1 MLKLNLTRS
10 ASGAVLSACL
20 LAMSLPGQALSQAIE
35 RNIPPSKRPAAP
47 TVPGPETGSPPNAVI
62 ETGPALRG
70 LTISTSAEPPQRS
83 GETSVLVGEGVRVSP
98 DELSAVLARHAGRP
112 MSPTRI
118 AAIQSDIAAIYQ
130 DKGYPFVAVSTPP
143 QNVTEG
149 RLHLRVL
156 EFRVG
161 RLEARPL
168 DTYDEISAG
177 LRLGPGDPVYLPRLQ
192 EDILWLNRTPF
203 RNTEAS
209 FRPGVQT
216 GQTDLLL
223 ETRRSRP
230 VQGYVG
236 AGNTGSES
244 TGWNRVFAGI
254 QAGGPLLGNGMAAY
268 QFTISPEDIG
278 NRADRG
284 YLSHA
289 LQGLLPVTARSEADL
304 TVNWVQTHQEVDV
317 FNIEETVA
325 EAGIG
330 YRIALSDLM
339 DAPFP
344 PSDVR
349 LGIEARRQVSVVDF
363 DDIRVNSTA
372 YNVYQAVVGYS
383 MTNYGRR
390 GANQFEAAF
399 RISPGGI
406 GDANSDERM
415 RLVTQ
420 GRMGS
425 ARYAY
430 LNAALRSRR
439 NLTGGAALSGL
450 VRVQVTGDALP
461 RTEQMGL
468 GGQGG
473 SRAFSYD
480 DGASDQ
486 AAVLQAEYQFQPF
499 GLSARGPE
507 LRTSAFFDAAWGE
520 GAPGEDDLSLASVG
534 VAASADLLER
544 VSLEATLGAA
554 LTDGPRTQAGDIR
567 LVARVLARF

>member
-1 MLKLNLTRS
+1 MKSTFNYS
-10 ASGAVLSACL
+10 ASGVVLSACL

-35 RNIPPSKRPAAP
+35 RNTPPSKRPTVP
-47 TVPGPETGSPPNAVI
+47 TVQGPETESQVSAVT

-70 LTISTSAEPPQRS
+70 LTMSTSAEPPQRL
-83 GETSVLVGEGVRVSP
+83 GESTVFVGEGLRVSP
-98 DELSAVLARHAGRP
+98 DELSRVLARHVGQP
-112 MSPTRI
+112 LSPSRI
-118 AAIQSDIAAIYQ
+118 AAIQSDIAALYQ
-130 DKGYPFVAVSTPP
+130 GKGYPFIAVSTPP

-149 RLHLRVL
+149 ILHLRVL

-168 DTYDEISAG
+168 DTSDEIRAG

-192 EDILWLNRTPF
+192 EDLLWLNRTPF

-209 FRPGVQT
+209 FRPG
-216 GQTDLLL
+216 GQRGETDLLL
-223 ETRRSRP
+223 ETRRSRS

-244 TGWNRVFAGI
+244 TGWNRVFAGV

-278 NRADRG
+278 NQADRG

-289 LQGLLPVTARSEADL
+289 LQGSLPVTARSEADL
-304 TVNWVQTHQEVDV
+304 TVNWVQTHQAVDV
-317 FNIEETVA
+317 FNIEDTVA
-325 EAGIG
+325 EAAIG

-339 DAPFP
+339 DAPLP

-383 MTNYGRR
+383 VTNYGRR
-390 GANQFEAAF
+390 GASQFEAAF
-399 RISPGGI
+399 RVSPGGLD
-406 GDANSDERM
+406 DANSDERM

-420 GRMGS
+420 GRMAS

-430 LNAALRSRR
+430 LNATLRSRR
-439 NLTGGAALSGL
+439 DLTGGDALSAL

-480 DGASDQ
+480 DGASDR
-486 AAVLQAEYQFQPF
+486 AAVVQAEYQFQPI

-507 LRTSAFFDAAWGE
+507 LRTSAFLDAAWGE
-520 GAPGEDDLSLASVG
+520 GAPGEDNLTLVSVG
-534 VAASADLLER
+534 VVAAADFLER
-544 VSLEATLGAA
+544 LSLEATLGAA

-567 LVARVLARF
+567 LVARILARF

>member
-1 MLKLNLTRS
+1 MKSTLNCY

-20 LAMSLPGQALSQAIE
+20 LAMGLPGQALSQAIE
-35 RNIPPSKRPAAP
+35 RNTPPSKRPTVP
-47 TVPGPETGSPPNAVI
+47 TVPGPETASPSNAVT

-70 LTISTSAEPPQRS
+70 LTMSTSAEPPQRL
-83 GETSVLVGEGVRVSP
+83 GESTVFVGEGVRVSP
-98 DELSAVLARHAGRP
+98 DELSKVLSRYAGQP
-112 MSPTRI
+112 LSPSRI
-118 AAIQSDIAAIYQ
+118 AAIQSDIAALYQ
-130 DKGYPFVAVSTPP
+130 DKGYPFIAVSTPP

-149 RLHLRVL
+149 ILHLRVL

-168 DTYDEISAG
+168 DTSDEIRAG

-192 EDILWLNRTPF
+192 EDLLWLNRTPF

-209 FRPGVQT
+209 FRPGEQT

-223 ETRRSRP
+223 ETRQSRA

-244 TGWNRVFAGI
+244 TGWNRVFAGV

-289 LQGLLPVTARSEADL
+289 LQGSLPITARSEADL
-304 TVNWVQTHQEVDV
+304 TVNWVQTHQAVDV
-317 FNIEETVA
+317 FNLEDTIA

-339 DAPFP
+339 DANLP

-383 MTNYGRR
+383 VTNYGRR
-390 GANQFEAAF
+390 GASQFEAAF
-399 RISPGGI
+399 RASPGGI
-406 GDANSDERM
+406 DDANSDERM

-420 GRMGS
+420 GRMAS

-430 LNAALRSRR
+430 LTATLRSSR
-439 NLTGGAALSGL
+439 NLTGGDALSGL

-473 SRAFSYD
+473 SRAYSYD
-480 DGASDQ
+480 DGASDR
-486 AAVLQAEYQFQPF
+486 AAVVQAGYQFQPI

-507 LRTSAFFDAAWGE
+507 LRTSAFLDAAWGQ
-520 GAPGEDDLSLASVG
+520 GVPGEDNPTLVSVG
-534 VAASADLLER
+534 AAATADLLKG

-567 LVARVLARF
+567 VVARILARF

>member
-1 MLKLNLTRS
+1 M
-10 ASGAVLSACL
+10 
-20 LAMSLPGQALSQAIE
+20 
-35 RNIPPSKRPAAP
+35 
-47 TVPGPETGSPPNAVI
+47 
-62 ETGPALRG
+62 
-70 LTISTSAEPPQRS
+70 STSAEPPQRL
-83 GETSVLVGEGVRVSP
+83 GESTVFVGEGVRVSP
-98 DELSAVLARHAGRP
+98 NELSKVLSRYAGQP
-112 MSPTRI
+112 LSPSRI
-118 AAIQSDIAAIYQ
+118 AAIQSDIAALYQ
-130 DKGYPFVAVSTPP
+130 DKGYPFIAVSTPP

-149 RLHLRVL
+149 ILHLRVL

-168 DTYDEISAG
+168 DTSDEIRAG

-192 EDILWLNRTPF
+192 EDLLWLNRTPF

-209 FRPGVQT
+209 FRPGEQT

-223 ETRRSRP
+223 ETRQSRA

-244 TGWNRVFAGI
+244 TGWNRVFAGV

-289 LQGLLPVTARSEADL
+289 LQGSLPITARSEADL
-304 TVNWVQTHQEVDV
+304 TVNWVQTHQAVDV
-317 FNIEETVA
+317 FNLEDTIA

-330 YRIALSDLM
+330 YRISLSDLM
-339 DAPFP
+339 DANLP

-383 MTNYGRR
+383 VTNYGRR
-390 GANQFEAAF
+390 GASQFEAAF
-399 RISPGGI
+399 RASPGGI
-406 GDANSDERM
+406 DDANSDERM

-420 GRMGS
+420 GRMAS

-430 LNAALRSRR
+430 LTATLRSSR
-439 NLTGGAALSGL
+439 NLTGGDALSGL

-473 SRAFSYD
+473 SRAYSYD
-480 DGASDQ
+480 DGASDR
-486 AAVLQAEYQFQPF
+486 AAVVQAGYQFQPI

-507 LRTSAFFDAAWGE
+507 LRTSAFLDAAWGQ
-520 GAPGEDDLSLASVG
+520 GVPGEDNLTLVSVG
-534 VAASADLLER
+534 AAATADLLKG

-567 LVARVLARF
+567 VVARILARF

>member
-1 MLKLNLTRS
+1 M
-10 ASGAVLSACL
+10 G
-20 LAMSLPGQALSQAIE
+20 LPGQALSQAIE
-35 RNIPPSKRPAAP
+35 RNTPPSKRPTVP
-47 TVPGPETGSPPNAVI
+47 TVPGPETASPSNAVT

-70 LTISTSAEPPQRS
+70 LTMSTSAEPPQRL
-83 GETSVLVGEGVRVSP
+83 GESTVFVGEGVRVSP
-98 DELSAVLARHAGRP
+98 DELSKVLSRYAGQP
-112 MSPTRI
+112 LSPSRI
-118 AAIQSDIAAIYQ
+118 AAIQSDIAALYQ
-130 DKGYPFVAVSTPP
+130 DKGYPFIAVSTPP

-149 RLHLRVL
+149 ILHLRVL

-168 DTYDEISAG
+168 DTSDEIRAG

-192 EDILWLNRTPF
+192 EDLLWLNRTPF

-209 FRPGVQT
+209 FRPGEQT

-223 ETRRSRP
+223 ETRQSRA

-244 TGWNRVFAGI
+244 TGWNRVFAGV

-289 LQGLLPVTARSEADL
+289 LQGSLPITARSEADL
-304 TVNWVQTHQEVDV
+304 TVNWVQTHQAVDV
-317 FNIEETVA
+317 FNLEDTIA

-339 DAPFP
+339 DANLP

-383 MTNYGRR
+383 VTNYGRR
-390 GANQFEAAF
+390 GASQFEAAF
-399 RISPGGI
+399 RASPGGI
-406 GDANSDERM
+406 DDANSDERM

-420 GRMGS
+420 GRMAS

-430 LNAALRSRR
+430 LTATLRSSR
-439 NLTGGAALSGL
+439 NLTGGDALSGL

-473 SRAFSYD
+473 SRVYSYD
-480 DGASDQ
+480 DGASDR
-486 AAVLQAEYQFQPF
+486 AAVVQAGYQFQPI

-507 LRTSAFFDAAWGE
+507 LRTSAFLDAAWGQ
-520 GAPGEDDLSLASVG
+520 GVPGEDNLTLVSVG
-534 VAASADLLER
+534 AAATADLLKGL
-544 VSLEATLGAA
+544 SLEATLGAA

-567 LVARVLARF
+567 VVARILARF

>member
-1 MLKLNLTRS
+1 MKSTFNYS
-10 ASGAVLSACL
+10 ASGVVLSACL

-35 RNIPPSKRPAAP
+35 RNTPPSKRPTVP
-47 TVPGPETGSPPNAVI
+47 TVQGPETESQVSAVT

-70 LTISTSAEPPQRS
+70 LTMSTSAEPPQRL
-83 GETSVLVGEGVRVSP
+83 GESTVFVGEGLRVSP
-98 DELSAVLARHAGRP
+98 DELSKVLARHVGQP
-112 MSPTRI
+112 LSPSRI
-118 AAIQSDIAAIYQ
+118 AAIQSDIAALYQ
-130 DKGYPFVAVSTPP
+130 GKGYPFIAVSTPP

-149 RLHLRVL
+149 ILHLRVL

-168 DTYDEISAG
+168 DTSDEIRAG

-192 EDILWLNRTPF
+192 EDLLWLNRTPF

-209 FRPGVQT
+209 FRPG
-216 GQTDLLL
+216 GQRGETDLLL
-223 ETRRSRP
+223 ETRRSRS

-244 TGWNRVFAGI
+244 TGWNRVFAGV

-278 NRADRG
+278 NQADRG

-289 LQGLLPVTARSEADL
+289 LQGSLPITARSEADL
-304 TVNWVQTHQEVDV
+304 TVNWVQTHQAVDV
-317 FNIEETVA
+317 FNIEGTVA
-325 EAGIG
+325 EAAIG
-330 YRIALSDLM
+330 YGIALSDLM
-339 DAPFP
+339 DAPLP

-372 YNVYQAVVGYS
+372 YNVYQAVIGYS
-383 MTNYGRR
+383 MTSYGRR
-390 GANQFEAAF
+390 GASQFEAAF
-399 RISPGGI
+399 RVSPGDLD
-406 GDANSDERM
+406 DANSDERM

-420 GRMGS
+420 GRMAS

-430 LNAALRSRR
+430 LNATLRSRR
-439 NLTGGAALSGL
+439 DLTGGDSVSGL
-450 VRVQVTGDALP
+450 VRVQATGDALP

-486 AAVLQAEYQFQPF
+486 AAVVQAEYQFQPI

-520 GAPGEDDLSLASVG
+520 GAPGEDNLTLVSVG
-534 VAASADLLER
+534 VVAAADFLER
-544 VSLEATLGAA
+544 LSLEATLGAA

-567 LVARVLARF
+567 LVARILARF

>member
-1 MLKLNLTRS
+1 MLRLNLTRS

-20 LAMSLPGQALSQAIE
+20 LTMSLPGQALSQAIE
-35 RNIPPSKRPAAP
+35 RNTPPSKRPAAP
-47 TVPGPETGSPPNAVI
+47 TVPGPETGSPPNAVT

-70 LTISTSAEPPQRS
+70 LTISTSAEPPQRL
-83 GETSVLVGEGVRVSP
+83 GETSVLVGEGIRVSP

-168 DTYDEISAG
+168 DTFDEISAG

-230 VQGYVG
+230 VQGYAG

-278 NRADRG
+278 NR
-284 YLSHA
+284 
-289 LQGLLPVTARSEADL
+289 
-304 TVNWVQTHQEVDV
+304 VQTHQAVDV

-339 DAPFP
+339 DAPLP

-349 LGIEARRQVSVVDF
+349 LGIEARRQVSVVNF

-383 MTNYGRR
+383 VTNYGRR

-399 RISPGGI
+399 RVSPGGI
-406 GDANSDERM
+406 GDANSDARM

-420 GRMGS
+420 GRMAS

-430 LNAALRSRR
+430 LNAALRSSR
-439 NLTGGAALSGL
+439 NLTGGATLSGL

-480 DGASDQ
+480 DGASDR

-520 GAPGEDDLSLASVG
+520 GAPGEDDLNLAGVG

-544 VSLEATLGAA
+544 VSVEATLGAA

-567 LVARVLARF
+567 LVAKILARF

>member
-1 MLKLNLTRS
+1 
-10 ASGAVLSACL
+10 
-20 LAMSLPGQALSQAIE
+20 MSLPGQALSQAIE
-35 RNIPPSKRPAAP
+35 RNTPPSKRPTVP
-47 TVPGPETGSPPNAVI
+47 TVQGPETESQVSAVT

-70 LTISTSAEPPQRS
+70 LTMSTSAEPPQRL
-83 GETSVLVGEGVRVSP
+83 GESTVFVGEGLRVSP
-98 DELSAVLARHAGRP
+98 DELSRVLARHVGQP
-112 MSPTRI
+112 LSPSRI
-118 AAIQSDIAAIYQ
+118 AAIQSDIAALYQ
-130 DKGYPFVAVSTPP
+130 DKGYPFIAVSTPP

-149 RLHLRVL
+149 ILHLRVL

-168 DTYDEISAG
+168 DTSDEIRAG

-192 EDILWLNRTPF
+192 EDLLWLNRTPF

-209 FRPGVQT
+209 FRPG
-216 GQTDLLL
+216 GQRGETDLLL
-223 ETRRSRP
+223 ETRRSRS

-244 TGWNRVFAGI
+244 TGWNRVFAGV

-278 NRADRG
+278 NQADRG

-289 LQGLLPVTARSEADL
+289 LQGSLPITARSEADL
-304 TVNWVQTHQEVDV
+304 TVNWVQTHQAVDV
-317 FNIEETVA
+317 FNIEGTVA
-325 EAGIG
+325 EAAIG

-339 DAPFP
+339 DAPLP

-372 YNVYQAVVGYS
+372 YNVYQAVIGYS
-383 MTNYGRR
+383 MTSYGRR
-390 GANQFEAAF
+390 GASQFEAAF
-399 RISPGGI
+399 RVSPGDLD
-406 GDANSDERM
+406 DANSDERM

-420 GRMGS
+420 GRMAS

-430 LNAALRSRR
+430 LNATLRSRR
-439 NLTGGAALSGL
+439 DLTGGDSVSGL
-450 VRVQVTGDALP
+450 VRVQATGDALP

-486 AAVLQAEYQFQPF
+486 AAVVQAEYQFQPIGF
-499 GLSARGPE
+499 SARGPE
-507 LRTSAFFDAAWGE
+507 LRTSAFLDAAWGE
-520 GAPGEDDLSLASVG
+520 GAPGEDDLALASVG
-534 VAASADLLER
+534 VAASADLLES

-567 LVARVLARF
+567 LVARILARF

>member
-1 MLKLNLTRS
+1 MKSTFNCS
-10 ASGAVLSACL
+10 ASGVVLSACL

-35 RNIPPSKRPAAP
+35 RNTPPSKRPTVP
-47 TVPGPETGSPPNAVI
+47 TVQGPETESQVSAVT

-70 LTISTSAEPPQRS
+70 LTMSTSAEPPQRL
-83 GETSVLVGEGVRVSP
+83 GESTVFVGEGLRVSP
-98 DELSAVLARHAGRP
+98 DELSRVLARHVGQP
-112 MSPTRI
+112 LSPSRI
-118 AAIQSDIAAIYQ
+118 AAIQSDIAALYQ
-130 DKGYPFVAVSTPP
+130 GKGYPFIAVSTPP

-149 RLHLRVL
+149 ILHLRVL

-168 DTYDEISAG
+168 DTSDEIRAG

-192 EDILWLNRTPF
+192 EDLLWLNRTPF

-209 FRPGVQT
+209 FRPGGQT
-216 GQTDLLL
+216 GETDLLL
-223 ETRRSRP
+223 ETRRSRS

-244 TGWNRVFAGI
+244 TGWNRVFAGV

-278 NRADRG
+278 NQADRG

-289 LQGLLPVTARSEADL
+289 LQGSLPITARSEADL
-304 TVNWVQTHQEVDV
+304 TVNWVQTHQAVDV
-317 FNIEETVA
+317 FNIEGTVA
-325 EAGIG
+325 EAAIG
-330 YRIALSDLM
+330 YGIALSDLM
-339 DAPFP
+339 DAPLP

-372 YNVYQAVVGYS
+372 YNVYQAVIGYS
-383 MTNYGRR
+383 MTSYGRR
-390 GANQFEAAF
+390 GASQFEAAF
-399 RISPGGI
+399 RVSPGDLD
-406 GDANSDERM
+406 DANSDERM

-420 GRMGS
+420 GRMAS

-430 LNAALRSRR
+430 LNATLRSRR
-439 NLTGGAALSGL
+439 DLTGGDSVSGL
-450 VRVQVTGDALP
+450 VRVQATGDALP

-486 AAVLQAEYQFQPF
+486 AAVVQAEYQFQPI

-520 GAPGEDDLSLASVG
+520 GAPGEDNLTLVSVG
-534 VAASADLLER
+534 VVAAADFLER
-544 VSLEATLGAA
+544 LSLEATLGAA

-567 LVARVLARF
+567 LVARILARF

>member
-1 MLKLNLTRS
+1 MKSTFNCS
-10 ASGAVLSACL
+10 ASGVVLSACL

-35 RNIPPSKRPAAP
+35 RNTPPSKRPTVP
-47 TVPGPETGSPPNAVI
+47 TVQGPETESQVSAVT

-70 LTISTSAEPPQRS
+70 LTMSTSAEPPQRL
-83 GETSVLVGEGVRVSP
+83 GESTVFVGEGLRVSP
-98 DELSAVLARHAGRP
+98 DELSRVLARHVGQP
-112 MSPTRI
+112 LSPSRI
-118 AAIQSDIAAIYQ
+118 AAIQSDIAALYQ
-130 DKGYPFVAVSTPP
+130 DKGYPFIAVSTPP

-149 RLHLRVL
+149 ILHLRVL

-168 DTYDEISAG
+168 DTSDEIRAG

-192 EDILWLNRTPF
+192 EDLLWLNRTPF

-209 FRPGVQT
+209 FRPG
-216 GQTDLLL
+216 GQRGETDLLL
-223 ETRRSRP
+223 ETRRSRS

-244 TGWNRVFAGI
+244 TGWNRVFAGV

-278 NRADRG
+278 NQADRG

-289 LQGLLPVTARSEADL
+289 LQGSLPITVRSEADL
-304 TVNWVQTHQEVDV
+304 TVNWVQTHQAVDV
-317 FNIEETVA
+317 FNIEGTVA
-325 EAGIG
+325 EAAIG

-339 DAPFP
+339 DAPLP

-372 YNVYQAVVGYS
+372 YNVYQAVIGYS
-383 MTNYGRR
+383 MTSYGRR
-390 GANQFEAAF
+390 GASQFEAAF
-399 RISPGGI
+399 RVSPGDLD
-406 GDANSDERM
+406 DANSDERM

-420 GRMGS
+420 GRMAS

-430 LNAALRSRR
+430 LNATLRSRR
-439 NLTGGAALSGL
+439 DLTGGDSVSGL
-450 VRVQVTGDALP
+450 VRVQATGDALP

-486 AAVLQAEYQFQPF
+486 AAVVQAEYQFQPI

-507 LRTSAFFDAAWGE
+507 LRTFAFLDAAWGE
-520 GAPGEDDLSLASVG
+520 GAPGEDDLTLASVG
-534 VAASADLLER
+534 VAASADLLKGL
-544 VSLEATLGAA
+544 SLEATLGAA

-567 LVARVLARF
+567 VGARILARF

>member
-1 MLKLNLTRS
+1 M
-10 ASGAVLSACL
+10 G
-20 LAMSLPGQALSQAIE
+20 LPGQALSQAIE
-35 RNIPPSKRPAAP
+35 RNTPPSKRPTVP
-47 TVPGPETGSPPNAVI
+47 TVPGPETASPSNAVT

-70 LTISTSAEPPQRS
+70 LTMSTSAEPPQRL
-83 GETSVLVGEGVRVSP
+83 GESTVFVGEGVRVSP
-98 DELSAVLARHAGRP
+98 DELSKVLSRYAGQP
-112 MSPTRI
+112 LSPSRI
-118 AAIQSDIAAIYQ
+118 AAIQSDIAALYQ
-130 DKGYPFVAVSTPP
+130 DKGYPFIAVSTPP

-149 RLHLRVL
+149 ILHLRVL

-168 DTYDEISAG
+168 DTSDEIRAG

-192 EDILWLNRTPF
+192 EDLLWLNRTPF

-209 FRPGVQT
+209 FRPGEQT

-223 ETRRSRP
+223 ETRQSRA

-244 TGWNRVFAGI
+244 TGWNRVFAGV

-289 LQGLLPVTARSEADL
+289 LQGSLPITARSEADL
-304 TVNWVQTHQEVDV
+304 TVNWVQTHQAVDV
-317 FNIEETVA
+317 FNLEDTIA

-339 DAPFP
+339 DANLP

-383 MTNYGRR
+383 VTNYGRR
-390 GANQFEAAF
+390 GASQFEAAF
-399 RISPGGI
+399 RASPGGI
-406 GDANSDERM
+406 DDANSDERM

-420 GRMGS
+420 GRMAS

-430 LNAALRSRR
+430 LTATLRSSR
-439 NLTGGAALSGL
+439 NLTGGDALSGL

-473 SRAFSYD
+473 SRVYSYD
-480 DGASDQ
+480 DGASDR
-486 AAVLQAEYQFQPF
+486 AAVVQAGYQFQPI

-507 LRTSAFFDAAWGE
+507 LRTSAFLDAAWGQ
-520 GAPGEDDLSLASVG
+520 GVPGEDNPTLVSVG
-534 VAASADLLER
+534 AAATADLLKGL
-544 VSLEATLGAA
+544 SLEATLGAA

-567 LVARVLARF
+567 VVARILARF

>member
-1 MLKLNLTRS
+1 
-10 ASGAVLSACL
+10 
-20 LAMSLPGQALSQAIE
+20 MSLPGQALSQAIE
-35 RNIPPSKRPAAP
+35 RNTPPSKRPTVP
-47 TVPGPETGSPPNAVI
+47 TVQGPETESQVSAVT

-70 LTISTSAEPPQRS
+70 LTMSTSAEPPQRL
-83 GETSVLVGEGVRVSP
+83 GESTVFVGEGLRVSP
-98 DELSAVLARHAGRP
+98 DELSKVLSRYVGQQL
-112 MSPTRI
+112 SPSRI
-118 AAIQSDIAAIYQ
+118 AAIQSDIAALYQ
-130 DKGYPFVAVSTPP
+130 DKGYPFIAVSTPP

-149 RLHLRVL
+149 ILHLRVL

-168 DTYDEISAG
+168 DTSDEIRAG

-192 EDILWLNRTPF
+192 EDLLWLNRTPF

-209 FRPGVQT
+209 FRPGGET

-223 ETRRSRP
+223 ETRQSRA
-230 VQGYVG
+230 VQGYAG

-244 TGWNRVFAGI
+244 TGWNRVFAGV

-278 NRADRG
+278 NQADRG

-289 LQGLLPVTARSEADL
+289 LQGSLPITARSEADL
-304 TVNWVQTHQEVDV
+304 TVNWVQTHQSVDV
-317 FNIEETVA
+317 FNIEGTVA
-325 EAGIG
+325 EAAIG
-330 YRIALSDLM
+330 YRVALSDLM
-339 DAPFP
+339 GAPLP

-383 MTNYGRR
+383 LTNYGRR
-390 GANQFEAAF
+390 GASQFEAAF
-399 RISPGGI
+399 RVSPGGLD
-406 GDANSDERM
+406 DANSDERM

-420 GRMGS
+420 GRMAS

-430 LNAALRSRR
+430 LNATLRTRR
-439 NLTGGAALSGL
+439 DLTGGDALSGL

-480 DGASDQ
+480 DGASDR
-486 AAVLQAEYQFQPF
+486 AAVVQAEYQFQPI
-499 GLSARGPE
+499 GLSGRGPE
-507 LRTSAFFDAAWGE
+507 LRTFAFLDAAWGE
-520 GAPGEDDLSLASVG
+520 GAPGEDDLTLASIG
-534 VAASADLLER
+534 VAATADLLER
-544 VSLEATLGAA
+544 VSVEATLGAA

-567 LVARVLARF
+567 VVARILARF

>member
-1 MLKLNLTRS
+1 MKSTFNCS
-10 ASGAVLSACL
+10 ASGVVLSACL

-35 RNIPPSKRPAAP
+35 RNTPPSKRPTVP
-47 TVPGPETGSPPNAVI
+47 TVQGPETESQVSAVT

-70 LTISTSAEPPQRS
+70 LTMSTSAEPPQRL
-83 GETSVLVGEGVRVSP
+83 GESTVFVGEGLRVSP
-98 DELSAVLARHAGRP
+98 DELSRVLARHLGQP
-112 MSPTRI
+112 LSPSRI
-118 AAIQSDIAAIYQ
+118 AAIQSDIAALYQ
-130 DKGYPFVAVSTPP
+130 GKGYPFIAVSTPP

-149 RLHLRVL
+149 ILHLRVL

-168 DTYDEISAG
+168 DTSDEIRAG

-192 EDILWLNRTPF
+192 EDLLWLNRTPF

-209 FRPGVQT
+209 FRPGGQT
-216 GQTDLLL
+216 GETDLLL
-223 ETRRSRP
+223 ETRRSRS

-244 TGWNRVFAGI
+244 TGWNRVFAGV

-278 NRADRG
+278 NQADRG

-289 LQGLLPVTARSEADL
+289 LQGSLPITARSEADL
-304 TVNWVQTHQEVDV
+304 TVNWVQTHQAVDV
-317 FNIEETVA
+317 FNIEGTVA
-325 EAGIG
+325 EAAIG

-339 DAPFP
+339 DAPLP

-383 MTNYGRR
+383 VTNYGRR
-390 GANQFEAAF
+390 GASQFEAAF
-399 RISPGGI
+399 RVSPGGLD
-406 GDANSDERM
+406 DANSDERM

-420 GRMGS
+420 GRMAS

-430 LNAALRSRR
+430 LNATLRSSR
-439 NLTGGAALSGL
+439 NLTGGDALSAL

-480 DGASDQ
+480 DGASDR
-486 AAVLQAEYQFQPF
+486 AAVVQAEYQFQPI

-507 LRTSAFFDAAWGE
+507 LRTFAFLDAAWGE
-520 GAPGEDDLSLASVG
+520 GAPGQDDLSLASIG
-534 VAASADLLER
+534 VAATADLLKGL
-544 VSLEATLGAA
+544 SLEATLGAA

-567 LVARVLARF
+567 VVARILARF

>member
-1 MLKLNLTRS
+1 MKSTFNCS
-10 ASGAVLSACL
+10 ASGVVLSACL

-35 RNIPPSKRPAAP
+35 RNTPPSKRPTVP
-47 TVPGPETGSPPNAVI
+47 TVQGPETESQVSAVT

-70 LTISTSAEPPQRS
+70 LTMSTSAEPPQRL
-83 GETSVLVGEGVRVSP
+83 GESTVFVGEGLRVSP
-98 DELSAVLARHAGRP
+98 DELSRVLARHLGQP
-112 MSPTRI
+112 LSPSRI
-118 AAIQSDIAAIYQ
+118 AAIQSDIAALYQ
-130 DKGYPFVAVSTPP
+130 GKGYPFIAVSTPP

-149 RLHLRVL
+149 ILHLRVL

-168 DTYDEISAG
+168 DTSDEIRAG

-192 EDILWLNRTPF
+192 EDLLWLNRTPF

-209 FRPGVQT
+209 FRPGGQT
-216 GQTDLLL
+216 GETDLLL
-223 ETRRSRP
+223 ETRRSRS

-244 TGWNRVFAGI
+244 TGWNRVFAGV

-278 NRADRG
+278 NQADRG

-289 LQGLLPVTARSEADL
+289 LQGSLPITARSEADL
-304 TVNWVQTHQEVDV
+304 TVNWVQTHQAVDV
-317 FNIEETVA
+317 FNIEGTVA
-325 EAGIG
+325 EAAIG

-339 DAPFP
+339 DAPLP

-383 MTNYGRR
+383 VTNYGRR
-390 GANQFEAAF
+390 GASQFEAAF
-399 RISPGGI
+399 RVSPGGLD
-406 GDANSDERM
+406 DANSDERM

-420 GRMGS
+420 GRMAS

-430 LNAALRSRR
+430 LNATLRSSR
-439 NLTGGAALSGL
+439 NLTGGDAHSALG
-450 VRVQVTGDALP
+450 REQVTGDALP

-480 DGASDQ
+480 DGASDR
-486 AAVLQAEYQFQPF
+486 AAVVQAEYQFQPI

-507 LRTSAFFDAAWGE
+507 LRTFAFLDAAWGE
-520 GAPGEDDLSLASVG
+520 GAPGQDDLSLASIG
-534 VAASADLLER
+534 VAATADLLKGL
-544 VSLEATLGAA
+544 SLEATLGAA

-567 LVARVLARF
+567 VVARILARF

>member
-1 MLKLNLTRS
+1 MKSTFNCS
-10 ASGAVLSACL
+10 ASGVVLSACL

-35 RNIPPSKRPAAP
+35 RNTPPSKRPTVP
-47 TVPGPETGSPPNAVI
+47 TVQGPETESQVSAVT

-70 LTISTSAEPPQRS
+70 LTMSTSAEPPQRL
-83 GETSVLVGEGVRVSP
+83 GESTVFVGEGLRVSP
-98 DELSAVLARHAGRP
+98 DELSRVLARHLGQP
-112 MSPTRI
+112 LSPSRI
-118 AAIQSDIAAIYQ
+118 AAIQSDIAALYQ
-130 DKGYPFVAVSTPP
+130 GKGYPFIAVSTPP

-149 RLHLRVL
+149 ILHLRVL

-168 DTYDEISAG
+168 DTSDEIRAG

-192 EDILWLNRTPF
+192 EDLLWLNRTPF

-209 FRPGVQT
+209 FRPGGQT
-216 GQTDLLL
+216 GETDLLL
-223 ETRRSRP
+223 ETRRSRS

-244 TGWNRVFAGI
+244 TGWNRVFAGV

-278 NRADRG
+278 NQADRG

-289 LQGLLPVTARSEADL
+289 LQGSLPITVRSEADL
-304 TVNWVQTHQEVDV
+304 TVNWVQTHQAVDV
-317 FNIEETVA
+317 FNIEGTVA
-325 EAGIG
+325 EAAIG

-339 DAPFP
+339 DAPLP

-383 MTNYGRR
+383 VTNYGRR
-390 GANQFEAAF
+390 GASQFEAAF
-399 RISPGGI
+399 RVSPGGLD
-406 GDANSDERM
+406 DANSDERM

-420 GRMGS
+420 GRMAS

-430 LNAALRSRR
+430 LNATLRSSR
-439 NLTGGAALSGL
+439 NLTGGDALSAL

-480 DGASDQ
+480 DGASDR
-486 AAVLQAEYQFQPF
+486 AAVVQAEYQFQPI

-507 LRTSAFFDAAWGE
+507 LRTFAFLDAAWGE
-520 GAPGEDDLSLASVG
+520 GAPGQDDLSLASIG
-534 VAASADLLER
+534 VAATADLLKGL
-544 VSLEATLGAA
+544 SLEATLGAA

-567 LVARVLARF
+567 VVARILARF

>member
-1 MLKLNLTRS
+1 MKSTFNCS
-10 ASGAVLSACL
+10 ASGVVLSACL

-35 RNIPPSKRPAAP
+35 RNTPPSKRPTVP
-47 TVPGPETGSPPNAVI
+47 TVQGPETESQVSAVT

-70 LTISTSAEPPQRS
+70 LTMSTSAEPPQRL
-83 GETSVLVGEGVRVSP
+83 GESTVFVGEGLRVSP
-98 DELSAVLARHAGRP
+98 DELSRVLARHVGQP
-112 MSPTRI
+112 LSPSRI
-118 AAIQSDIAAIYQ
+118 AAIQSDIAALYQ
-130 DKGYPFVAVSTPP
+130 GKGYPFIAVSTPP

-149 RLHLRVL
+149 ILHLRVL

-168 DTYDEISAG
+168 DTSDEVRAG

-192 EDILWLNRTPF
+192 EDLLWLNRTPF

-209 FRPGVQT
+209 FRPGGQT
-216 GQTDLLL
+216 GETDLLL
-223 ETRRSRP
+223 ETRRSRS

-244 TGWNRVFAGI
+244 TGWNRVFAGV

-278 NRADRG
+278 NQADRG

-289 LQGLLPVTARSEADL
+289 LQGSLPITARSEADL
-304 TVNWVQTHQEVDV
+304 TVNWVQTHQAVDV
-317 FNIEETVA
+317 FNIEDTVA
-325 EAGIG
+325 EAAIG

-339 DAPFP
+339 DAPLP

-372 YNVYQAVVGYS
+372 YNVYQAVIGYS
-383 MTNYGRR
+383 MTSYGRR
-390 GANQFEAAF
+390 GASQFEAAF
-399 RISPGGI
+399 RVSPGNLD
-406 GDANSDERM
+406 DANSDERM

-420 GRMGS
+420 GRMAS
-425 ARYAY
+425 ARYAF
-430 LNAALRSRR
+430 LNATLRSRR
-439 NLTGGAALSGL
+439 DLTGGDSISGL
-450 VRVQVTGDALP
+450 VRVQATGDALP

-480 DGASDQ
+480 DGASDR
-486 AAVLQAEYQFQPF
+486 AAVVQAEYQFQPI

-507 LRTSAFFDAAWGE
+507 LRTSAFLDAAWGE
-520 GAPGEDDLSLASVG
+520 GAPGEDNLTLVSVG
-534 VAASADLLER
+534 VVAAADFLER
-544 VSLEATLGAA
+544 LSLEATLGAA

-567 LVARVLARF
+567 LVARILARF

>member
-1 MLKLNLTRS
+1 MKSTLNCYS
-10 ASGAVLSACL
+10 SGAVLSACL
-20 LAMSLPGQALSQAIE
+20 LAMSLPGPALSQAIE
-35 RNIPPSKRPAAP
+35 RNTPPSKRPAVP
-47 TVPGPETGSPPNAVI
+47 TVPGPETGSPSNAVT

-70 LTISTSAEPPQRS
+70 LTMSTSAEPPQRL
-83 GETSVLVGEGVRVSP
+83 GESTVFVGEGVRVSS
-98 DELSAVLARHAGRP
+98 DELSKVLSRYAGQP
-112 MSPTRI
+112 LSPSRI
-118 AAIQSDIAAIYQ
+118 AAIQSDIAALYQ
-130 DKGYPFVAVSTPP
+130 DKGYPFIAVSTPP

-149 RLHLRVL
+149 ILHLRVL

-168 DTYDEISAG
+168 DTFDEIRAG

-192 EDILWLNRTPF
+192 EDLLWLNRTPF

-209 FRPGVQT
+209 FRPGEQT

-223 ETRRSRP
+223 ETRRSRA

-244 TGWNRVFAGI
+244 TGWSRVFAGV

-268 QFTISPEDIG
+268 QVTISPEDIG
-278 NRADRG
+278 NRSDRG

-289 LQGLLPVTARSEADL
+289 LQGSLPITARSEADL
-304 TVNWVQTHQEVDV
+304 TVNWVQTHQAVDV
-317 FNIEETVA
+317 FNLEETIA

-330 YRIALSDLM
+330 YRMALSDLM
-339 DAPFP
+339 DANLP

-383 MTNYGRR
+383 VTNYGRR
-390 GANQFEAAF
+390 GASQFEAAF
-399 RISPGGI
+399 RASPGGI
-406 GDANSDERM
+406 DDANSDERM

-420 GRMGS
+420 GRMAS

-430 LNAALRSRR
+430 LTATLRSSR
-439 NLTGGAALSGL
+439 NLTGGDALSGL

-473 SRAFSYD
+473 SRAYSYD
-480 DGASDQ
+480 DGASDR
-486 AAVLQAEYQFQPF
+486 AAVVQAEYQFQPIA
-499 GLSARGPE
+499 LSARGPE
-507 LRTSAFFDAAWGE
+507 LRASAFFDAAWGD
-520 GAPGEDDLSLASVG
+520 GAPGEDDPTLASVG
-534 VAASADLLER
+534 VAATADLLKGL
-544 VSLEATLGAA
+544 SLEATLGAA

-567 LVARVLARF
+567 VVARILARF

>member
-1 MLKLNLTRS
+1 MKSTLNCY

-20 LAMSLPGQALSQAIE
+20 LAMGLPGQALSQAIE
-35 RNIPPSKRPAAP
+35 RNAPPSKRPTVP
-47 TVPGPETGSPPNAVI
+47 TVQGPETGSPSNAVT

-70 LTISTSAEPPQRS
+70 LTMSTSADAPQRL
-83 GETSVLVGEGVRVSP
+83 GESTVFVGEGVRVSS
-98 DELSAVLARHAGRP
+98 DELSKVLSRYAGQP
-112 MSPTRI
+112 LSPSRI
-118 AAIQSDIAAIYQ
+118 AAIQSDIAALYQ
-130 DKGYPFVAVSTPP
+130 DKGYPFIAVSTPP

-149 RLHLRVL
+149 ILHLRVL

-161 RLEARPL
+161 QLEARPL
-168 DTYDEISAG
+168 DTSDEIRAG

-192 EDILWLNRTPF
+192 EDMLWLNRTPF

-209 FRPGVQT
+209 FRPGAQM

-223 ETRRSRP
+223 ETRQSRAG
-230 VQGYVG
+230 QGYAG
-236 AGNTGSES
+236 AGNTGSKS
-244 TGWNRVFAGI
+244 TGWNRVYAGV

-268 QFTISPEDIG
+268 QLTISPEDIG

-289 LQGLLPVTARSEADL
+289 LQGSLPITARSEADL
-304 TVNWVQTHQEVDV
+304 TVNWVQTHQSVDV
-317 FNIEETVA
+317 FNIEGTVA
-325 EAGIG
+325 EAAIG

-339 DAPFP
+339 DAPLP

-383 MTNYGRR
+383 VTNYGRR
-390 GANQFEAAF
+390 GASQFEAAF
-399 RISPGGI
+399 RVSPGGLD
-406 GDANSDERM
+406 DANSDERM

-420 GRMGS
+420 GRMAS

-430 LNAALRSRR
+430 LNATLRSRR
-439 NLTGGAALSGL
+439 NLTGGDALSGL

-473 SRAFSYD
+473 SRAYSYD
-480 DGASDQ
+480 DGASDR
-486 AAVLQAEYQFQPF
+486 AAVVQAGYQFQPI

-507 LRTSAFFDAAWGE
+507 LRTSAFLDAAWGE
-520 GAPGEDDLSLASVG
+520 GAPGEDNLTLVSVG
-534 VAASADLLER
+534 VAAAADFLER
-544 VSLEATLGAA
+544 LSLEATLGAA

-567 LVARVLARF
+567 LVARILARF

>member
-1 MLKLNLTRS
+1 MKSTFNCS
-10 ASGAVLSACL
+10 ASGVVLSACL

-35 RNIPPSKRPAAP
+35 RNTPPSKRPTVP
-47 TVPGPETGSPPNAVI
+47 TVQGPETESQVSAVT

-70 LTISTSAEPPQRS
+70 LTMSTSAEPPQRL
-83 GETSVLVGEGVRVSP
+83 GESTVFVGEGLRVSP
-98 DELSAVLARHAGRP
+98 DELSRVLARHVGQP
-112 MSPTRI
+112 LSPSRI
-118 AAIQSDIAAIYQ
+118 AAIQSDIAALYQ
-130 DKGYPFVAVSTPP
+130 DKGYPFIAVSTPP

-149 RLHLRVL
+149 ILHLRVL

-168 DTYDEISAG
+168 DTSDEVRAG

-192 EDILWLNRTPF
+192 EDLLWLNRTPF

-209 FRPGVQT
+209 FRPGAQT

-223 ETRRSRP
+223 ETRQSRA
-230 VQGYVG
+230 VQGYAG
-236 AGNTGSES
+236 AGNTGSEG
-244 TGWNRVFAGI
+244 TGWNRVYAGV
-254 QAGGPLLGNGMAAY
+254 QAGGPLLRNGMAAY

-289 LQGLLPVTARSEADL
+289 LQGSLPVTARSEADL
-304 TVNWVQTHQEVDV
+304 TVNWVQTHQAVDV
-317 FNIEETVA
+317 FNIEDTVA
-325 EAGIG
+325 EAAIG

-339 DAPFP
+339 DAPLP

-383 MTNYGRR
+383 VTNYGRR
-390 GANQFEAAF
+390 GASQFEAAF
-399 RISPGGI
+399 RVSPGGLD
-406 GDANSDERM
+406 DANSDERM

-420 GRMGS
+420 GRMAS

-430 LNAALRSRR
+430 LNATLRSRR
-439 NLTGGAALSGL
+439 DLTGGDALSGL

-480 DGASDQ
+480 DGASDR
-486 AAVLQAEYQFQPF
+486 AAVVQAEYQFQPI

-507 LRTSAFFDAAWGE
+507 LRTSAFLDAAWGE
-520 GAPGEDDLSLASVG
+520 GAPGEDNLTLVSVG
-534 VAASADLLER
+534 VVAAADFLER
-544 VSLEATLGAA
+544 LSLEATLGAA

-567 LVARVLARF
+567 LVARILARF

>member
-1 MLKLNLTRS
+1 MKSTFNCS
-10 ASGAVLSACL
+10 ASGVVLSACL

-35 RNIPPSKRPAAP
+35 RNTPPSKRPTVP
-47 TVPGPETGSPPNAVI
+47 TVQGPETESQVSAVT

-70 LTISTSAEPPQRS
+70 LTMSTSAEPPQRL
-83 GETSVLVGEGVRVSP
+83 GESTVFVGEGLRVSP
-98 DELSAVLARHAGRP
+98 DELSRVLARHLGQP
-112 MSPTRI
+112 LSPSRI
-118 AAIQSDIAAIYQ
+118 AAIQSDIAALYQ
-130 DKGYPFVAVSTPP
+130 GKGYPFIAVSTPP

-149 RLHLRVL
+149 ILHLRVL

-168 DTYDEISAG
+168 DTSDEIRAG

-192 EDILWLNRTPF
+192 EDLLWLNRTPF

-209 FRPGVQT
+209 FRPGGQT
-216 GQTDLLL
+216 GETDLLL

-244 TGWNRVFAGI
+244 TGWNRVFAGV

-278 NRADRG
+278 NQADRG

-289 LQGLLPVTARSEADL
+289 LQGSLPITARSEADL
-304 TVNWVQTHQEVDV
+304 TVNWVQTHQAVDV
-317 FNIEETVA
+317 FNIEGTVA
-325 EAGIG
+325 EAAIG

-339 DAPFP
+339 DAPLP

-383 MTNYGRR
+383 VTNYGRR
-390 GANQFEAAF
+390 GASQFEAAF
-399 RISPGGI
+399 RVSPGGLD
-406 GDANSDERM
+406 DANSDERM

-420 GRMGS
+420 GRMAS

-430 LNAALRSRR
+430 LNATLRSSR
-439 NLTGGAALSGL
+439 NLTGGDALSAL

-480 DGASDQ
+480 DGASDR
-486 AAVLQAEYQFQPF
+486 AAVVQAEYQFQPI

-507 LRTSAFFDAAWGE
+507 LRTFAFLDAAWGE
-520 GAPGEDDLSLASVG
+520 GAPGQDDLSLASIG
-534 VAASADLLER
+534 VAATADLLKGL
-544 VSLEATLGAA
+544 SLEATLGAA

-567 LVARVLARF
+567 VVARILARF

>member
-1 MLKLNLTRS
+1 MKSAFNGS
-10 ASGAVLSACL
+10 ASAAVLSACL
-20 LAMSLPGQALSQAIE
+20 LGVGLPGQALCQAIE
-35 RNIPPSKRPAAP
+35 RNTPPSKRPA
-47 TVPGPETGSPPNAVI
+47 VPKVSVPEPGGPSNAVT

-70 LTISTSAEPPQRS
+70 LTMSTSAEPPQRL
-83 GETSVLVGEGVRVSP
+83 GESSVLVGEGVRVSP
-98 DELSAVLARHAGRP
+98 DELSGVLARHAGRP
-112 MSPTRI
+112 LSPSRI
-118 AAIQSDIAAIYQ
+118 ASIQSDIAALYQ

-149 RLHLRVL
+149 ILHLRVL

-168 DTYDEISAG
+168 DTYDEIRAG

-192 EDILWLNRTPF
+192 EDMLWLNRTPF

-209 FRPGVQT
+209 FRPGAQT

-223 ETRRSRP
+223 ETRRSRA
-230 VQGYVG
+230 VQGYAG

-244 TGWNRVFAGI
+244 TGWNRVYAGV
-254 QAGGPLLGNGMAAY
+254 QAGGPLLRNGMAAY

-289 LQGLLPVTARSEADL
+289 LQGSLPVTARSEADL
-304 TVNWVQTHQEVDV
+304 TVNWVQTHQAVDV

-339 DAPFP
+339 DAPLP

-372 YNVYQAVVGYS
+372 YNVYQAVIGYS
-383 MTNYGRR
+383 MTSYGRR
-390 GANQFEAAF
+390 GASQFEAAF
-399 RISPGGI
+399 RVSPGDLD
-406 GDANSDERM
+406 DANSDERM

-420 GRMGS
+420 GRMAS

-430 LNAALRSRR
+430 LNATLRSRR
-439 NLTGGAALSGL
+439 DLTGGDSVSGL
-450 VRVQVTGDALP
+450 VRVQATGDALP

-486 AAVLQAEYQFQPF
+486 AAVVQAEYQFQPI

-520 GAPGEDDLSLASVG
+520 GAPGEDDLTLASVG

-544 VSLEATLGAA
+544 VTVEATLGAA
-554 LTDGPRTQAGDIR
+554 LTDGPRTQAGDVR
-567 LVARVLARF
+567 LVARILARF

>member
-1 MLKLNLTRS
+1 MKSTFNYS
-10 ASGAVLSACL
+10 ASGVVLSACL

-35 RNIPPSKRPAAP
+35 RNTPPSKRPTVP
-47 TVPGPETGSPPNAVI
+47 TVQGPETESQVSAVT

-70 LTISTSAEPPQRS
+70 LTMSTSAEPPQRL
-83 GETSVLVGEGVRVSP
+83 GESTVFVGEGLRVSP
-98 DELSAVLARHAGRP
+98 DELSRVLARHVGQP
-112 MSPTRI
+112 LSPSRI
-118 AAIQSDIAAIYQ
+118 AAIQSDIAALYQ

-149 RLHLRVL
+149 ILHLRVL

-161 RLEARPL
+161 QLEARPL
-168 DTYDEISAG
+168 DTSDDIRAG

-192 EDILWLNRTPF
+192 EDMLWLNRTPF

-209 FRPGVQT
+209 FRPG
-216 GQTDLLL
+216 GQRGETDLLL
-223 ETRRSRP
+223 ETRRSRS

-244 TGWNRVFAGI
+244 TGWNRVFAGV

-278 NRADRG
+278 NQADRG

-289 LQGLLPVTARSEADL
+289 LQGSLPITARSEADL
-304 TVNWVQTHQEVDV
+304 TVNWVQTHQAVDV
-317 FNIEETVA
+317 FNIEGTVA
-325 EAGIG
+325 EAAIG
-330 YRIALSDLM
+330 YGIALSDLM
-339 DAPFP
+339 DAPLP

-383 MTNYGRR
+383 VTNYGRR
-390 GANQFEAAF
+390 GASQFEAAF
-399 RISPGGI
+399 RVSPGGLD
-406 GDANSDERM
+406 DANSDERM

-420 GRMGS
+420 GRMAS

-430 LNAALRSRR
+430 LNATLRSRR
-439 NLTGGAALSGL
+439 DLTGGDALSGL

-480 DGASDQ
+480 DGASDR
-486 AAVLQAEYQFQPF
+486 AAVVQAEYQFQPI

-507 LRTSAFFDAAWGE
+507 LRTSAFLDAAWGE
-520 GAPGEDDLSLASVG
+520 GAPGEDNLTLVSVG
-534 VAASADLLER
+534 VVAAADFLER
-544 VSLEATLGAA
+544 LSLEATLGAA

-567 LVARVLARF
+567 LVARILARF

>member
-1 MLKLNLTRS
+1 MKSTFNCS
-10 ASGAVLSACL
+10 ASGVVLSACL

-35 RNIPPSKRPAAP
+35 RNTPPSKRPTVP
-47 TVPGPETGSPPNAVI
+47 TVQGPETESQVSAVT

-70 LTISTSAEPPQRS
+70 LTMSTSAEPPQRL
-83 GETSVLVGEGVRVSP
+83 GESTVFVGEGLRVSP
-98 DELSAVLARHAGRP
+98 DELSKVLARHVGQP
-112 MSPTRI
+112 LSPSRI
-118 AAIQSDIAAIYQ
+118 AAIQSDIAALYQ
-130 DKGYPFVAVSTPP
+130 GKGYPFIAVSTPP

-149 RLHLRVL
+149 ILHLRVL

-168 DTYDEISAG
+168 DTSDEIRAG

-192 EDILWLNRTPF
+192 EDLLWLNRTPF

-209 FRPGVQT
+209 FRPG
-216 GQTDLLL
+216 GQRGETDLLL
-223 ETRRSRP
+223 ETRRSRS

-244 TGWNRVFAGI
+244 TGWNRVFAGV

-278 NRADRG
+278 NQADRG

-289 LQGLLPVTARSEADL
+289 LQGSLPITARSEADL
-304 TVNWVQTHQEVDV
+304 TVNWVQTHQAVDV
-317 FNIEETVA
+317 FNIEGTVA
-325 EAGIG
+325 EAAIG

-339 DAPFP
+339 DAPLP

-383 MTNYGRR
+383 VTNYGRR
-390 GANQFEAAF
+390 GASQFEAAF
-399 RISPGGI
+399 RVSPGGLD
-406 GDANSDERM
+406 DANSDERM

-420 GRMGS
+420 GRMAS

-430 LNAALRSRR
+430 LNATLRSRR
-439 NLTGGAALSGL
+439 DLTGGDALSAL

-480 DGASDQ
+480 DGASDR
-486 AAVLQAEYQFQPF
+486 AAVVQAEYQFQPI

-507 LRTSAFFDAAWGE
+507 LRTFAFLDAAWGE
-520 GAPGEDDLSLASVG
+520 GAPGEDDLTLASVG
-534 VAASADLLER
+534 VAAAADFLER
-544 VSLEATLGAA
+544 LSLEATLGAA

-567 LVARVLARF
+567 VVARILARF

>member
-1 MLKLNLTRS
+1 MKSTFNYS
-10 ASGAVLSACL
+10 ASGVVLSACL

-35 RNIPPSKRPAAP
+35 RNTPPSKRPTVP
-47 TVPGPETGSPPNAVI
+47 TVQGPETESQVSAVT

-70 LTISTSAEPPQRS
+70 LTMSTSAEPPQRL
-83 GETSVLVGEGVRVSP
+83 GESTVFVGEGLRVSP
-98 DELSAVLARHAGRP
+98 DELSRVLARHVGQP
-112 MSPTRI
+112 LSPSRI
-118 AAIQSDIAAIYQ
+118 AAIQSDIAALYQ
-130 DKGYPFVAVSTPP
+130 DKGYPFIAVSTPP

-149 RLHLRVL
+149 ILHLRVL

-168 DTYDEISAG
+168 DTSDEVRAG

-192 EDILWLNRTPF
+192 EDLLWLNRTPF

-209 FRPGVQT
+209 FRPG
-216 GQTDLLL
+216 GQRGETDLLL
-223 ETRRSRP
+223 ETRRSRS

-244 TGWNRVFAGI
+244 TGWNRVFAGV

-278 NRADRG
+278 NQADRG

-289 LQGLLPVTARSEADL
+289 LQGSLPITARSEADL
-304 TVNWVQTHQEVDV
+304 TVNWVQTHQAVDV
-317 FNIEETVA
+317 FNIEGTVA
-325 EAGIG
+325 EAAIG
-330 YRIALSDLM
+330 YGIALSDLM
-339 DAPFP
+339 DAPLP

-372 YNVYQAVVGYS
+372 YNVYQAVIGYS
-383 MTNYGRR
+383 MTSYGRR
-390 GANQFEAAF
+390 GASQFEAAF
-399 RISPGGI
+399 RVSPGDLD
-406 GDANSDERM
+406 DANSDERM

-420 GRMGS
+420 GRMAS

-430 LNAALRSRR
+430 LNATLRSRR
-439 NLTGGAALSGL
+439 DLTGGDSVSGL
-450 VRVQVTGDALP
+450 VRVQATGDALP

-486 AAVLQAEYQFQPF
+486 AAVVQAEYQFQPI

-520 GAPGEDDLSLASVG
+520 GAPGEDNLTLVSVG
-534 VAASADLLER
+534 VVAAADFLER
-544 VSLEATLGAA
+544 LSLEATLGAA

-567 LVARVLARF
+567 LVARILARF

>member
-1 MLKLNLTRS
+1 M
-10 ASGAVLSACL
+10 G
-20 LAMSLPGQALSQAIE
+20 LPGQALSQAIE
-35 RNIPPSKRPAAP
+35 RNAPPSKRPAVP
-47 TVPGPETGSPPNAVI
+47 TVQGPETGSPSNAVI

-70 LTISTSAEPPQRS
+70 LTMSTSAEPPQRL
-83 GETSVLVGEGVRVSP
+83 GESTVFVGEGVRVSS
-98 DELSAVLARHAGRP
+98 DELSKVLSRYAGQP
-112 MSPTRI
+112 LSPSRI
-118 AAIQSDIAAIYQ
+118 AAIQSDIAALYQ
-130 DKGYPFVAVSTPP
+130 DKGYPFIAVSTPP

-149 RLHLRVL
+149 ILHLRVL

-168 DTYDEISAG
+168 DTSDEIRGG
-177 LRLGPGDPVYLPRLQ
+177 LRLGPGDPVYLPHLQ
-192 EDILWLNRTPF
+192 EDLLWLNRTPF

-209 FRPGVQT
+209 FRPGEQT

-223 ETRRSRP
+223 ETRQSRAF
-230 VQGYVG
+230 QGYVG

-244 TGWNRVFAGI
+244 TGWNRVFAGV

-268 QFTISPEDIG
+268 QLTISPEDIG

-289 LQGLLPVTARSEADL
+289 LQGSLPITARSEADL
-304 TVNWVQTHQEVDV
+304 TVNWVQTHQSVDV
-317 FNIEETVA
+317 FNIEGTVA
-325 EAGIG
+325 EAAIG

-339 DAPFP
+339 DAPLP

-383 MTNYGRR
+383 VTSYGRR
-390 GANQFEAAF
+390 GASQFEAAF
-399 RISPGGI
+399 RVSPGGLD
-406 GDANSDERM
+406 DANSNERM
-415 RLVTQ
+415 RSVTQ
-420 GRMGS
+420 GRMAS

-430 LNAALRSRR
+430 LNATLRSSR
-439 NLTGGAALSGL
+439 NLTGGDALSGL

-473 SRAFSYD
+473 SRAYSYD
-480 DGASDQ
+480 DGASDR
-486 AAVLQAEYQFQPF
+486 AAVVQAGYQFQPI

-507 LRTSAFFDAAWGE
+507 LRTSAFLDAAWGE
-520 GAPGEDDLSLASVG
+520 GVPGEDNLTLVSVG
-534 VAASADLLER
+534 VAAAADFLER
-544 VSLEATLGAA
+544 LSLEATLGAA

-567 LVARVLARF
+567 LVARILARF

>member
-1 MLKLNLTRS
+1 MKSNFNRS
-10 ASGAVLSACL
+10 ALGAILSACL
-20 LAMSLPGQALSQAIE
+20 LALGLPGPALSQAIE
-35 RNIPPSKRPAAP
+35 RNTPPSKRPVPP
-47 TVPGPETGSPPNAVI
+47 TVSGPESGSQVNTVT
-62 ETGPALRG
+62 ESGPALRG
-70 LTISTSAEPPQRS
+70 LTMSTSAEPPQRL
-83 GETSVLVGEGVRVSP
+83 GESTVAVGEGVRVSP

-112 MSPTRI
+112 LSPSQI
-118 AAIQSDIAAIYQ
+118 AAIQSDIAALYQ

-149 RLHLRVL
+149 ILHLRVL

-161 RLEARPL
+161 QLEARPL
-168 DTYDEISAG
+168 DTYDDIRAG

-192 EDILWLNRTPF
+192 EDMLWLNRTPF

-209 FRPGVQT
+209 FRPGSQI

-223 ETRRSRP
+223 ETRQSRA
-230 VQGYVG
+230 VQGYAG
-236 AGNTGSES
+236 AGNTGSKS
-244 TGWNRVFAGI
+244 TGWNRVYAGV

-278 NRADRG
+278 NGSDKG

-289 LQGLLPVTARSEADL
+289 LQGTLPITPRSEADL
-304 TVNWVQTHQEVDV
+304 TVNWVQTHQAVDV

-339 DAPFP
+339 DAPLP
-344 PSDVR
+344 PSDIR

-372 YNVYQAVVGYS
+372 YNVYQVVVGYS
-383 MTNYGRR
+383 VTTYGRL
-390 GANQFEAAF
+390 GASQFEAAF
-399 RISPGGI
+399 HVSPGGLD
-406 GDANSDERM
+406 DANSDERM

-420 GRMGS
+420 GRMAS

-430 LNAALRSRR
+430 LNATLRSSR
-439 NLTGGAALSGL
+439 NLTSGDSISGL
-450 VRVQVTGDALP
+450 VRVQATGDALP

-468 GGQGG
+468 GGPGG

-486 AAVLQAEYQFQPF
+486 AAVVQAEYQFQPI

-507 LRTSAFFDAAWGE
+507 LRTSAFLDAAWGE
-520 GAPGEDDLSLASVG
+520 GAPGEDDLSLASLG
-534 VAASADLLER
+534 IAASADILEGLS
-544 VSLEATLGAA
+544 VEATLGAA
-554 LTDGPRTQAGDIR
+554 LTDGPRTQAGDFR
-567 LVARVLARF
+567 LVARILAQF